1 LAALEA
7 EHGKVR
13 RVDAQGVEASSVFMN
28 ERQKGDSN
36 NSTKADNEAK
46 MPNGVEKKMEHF
58 EKKGFLRRTRFIDE
72 YERDRFLG

>member
-1 LAALEA
+1 
-7 EHGKVR
+7 
-13 RVDAQGVEASSVFMN
+13 MN